1 MNTTNKPIELEA
13 GMSFGGPPSSDHM
26 ELVRSFHNA
35 VANLLFQEHLG
46 KECAVAIRRWYF
58 DNNCLHPEDS
68 APMGMLHNGDP
79 AWSDFNDQTGG
90 QGDDIDQLAR
100 AEWAQ
105 RMIWRVLLEAERN
118 SDIPLLDMIA
128 AVDNVVALISL
139 DFISPIKPQD
149 FILSVPT
156 EKDIV

>member
-1 MNTTNKPIELEA
+1 MTTQKPIELDA
-13 GMSFGGPPSSDHM
+13 GMSFCGHPSHD
-26 ELVRSFHNA
+26 ETQPVVDFHNA

-46 KECAVAIRRWYF
+46 KKCAVAIRRWYLE
-58 DNNCLHPEDS
+58 NNCLHPEDS

-90 QGDDIDQLAR
+90 QGDDIDNLAR

-105 RMIWRVLLEAERN
+105 RMICRVLLEAERN

-128 AVDNVVALISL
+128 AEAPDIDGSDGLSYLL
-139 DFISPIKPQD
+139 DLATWRPAAK
-149 FILSVPT
+149 
-156 EKDIV
+156 EEA

>member
-1 MNTTNKPIELEA
+1 MTTTNKPIELEA

-26 ELVRSFHNA
+26 ERVRCFHNA

-46 KECAVAIRRWYF
+46 NECAVAIRRCYLE
-58 DNNCLHPEDS
+58 NNCLHPEDS

-100 AEWAQ
+100 AEWVQ
-105 RMIWRVLLEAERN
+105 RLMHH
-118 SDIPLLDMIA
+118 
-128 AVDNVVALISL
+128 
-139 DFISPIKPQD
+139 
-149 FILSVPT
+149 
-156 EKDIV
+156 